1 MCSLPI
7 LTNHNPHSIY
17 LNDDFFFMK
26 DLHAA
31 DFHTPSFGLVFRL
44 LSWPG
49 LQSNPEEI
57 STKPANGEWR
67 PLEYTNFL
75 LSKRFGFR
83 KRPYPTHVAKVGALP
98 LMQEMVR
105 VWSDEF
111 ATTARHK
118 FRGERG
124 DAYMMTGFVH
134 FVVER
139 HREAMLWTYVVGRI
153 GGDRDE
159 WGTEQRRRVWTELGG
174 GSGTVGGSVLGGRTL
189 TVQVIKRQTLAE
201 ERVKAALDATGD
213 ALGGTRYQFCELCG
227 SFRIAQPARNVPL
240 TAPLL
245 LLYSEPRRL
254 PVWVP
259 RRPRRRSKRTTG
271 LVADLLQHHQFSRER
286 NPPTGMD
293 DLHDRLRRLLRR
305 RV

>member
-1 MCSLPI
+1 
-7 LTNHNPHSIY
+7 
-17 LNDDFFFMK
+17 MK

-31 DFHTPSFGLVFRL
+31 DFHTSSFGLVFRL

-67 PLEYTNFL
+67 PLEFTNFL
-75 LSKRFGFR
+75 LCKRFGFR
-83 KRPYPTHVAKVGALP
+83 TRPYPTHVAKVGALP

-105 VWSDEF
+105 VWADEF

-124 DAYMMTGFVH
+124 DAYMMFGFVH

-139 HREAMLWTYVVGRI
+139 HREALLWTYVVGKI

-159 WGTEQRRRVWTELGG
+159 WGTEQRRRVWTDLGVGG
-174 GSGTVGGSVLGGRTL
+174 GTVDGSVVGGRTV
-189 TVQVIKRQTLAE
+189 TVQVTKRKTLAE
-201 ERVKAALDATGD
+201 DRVRVALDATGD
-213 ALGGTRYQFCELCG
+213 ALGGTQYLFCELCG
-227 SFRIAQPARNVPL
+227 FFRIVLPTRNVTP
-240 TAPLL
+240 TIS

-259 RRPRRRSKRTTG
+259 RRQPRRTQRATG
-271 LVADLLQHHQFSRER
+271 LVAETIQHHQFPCER
-286 NPPTGMD
+286 HPPAGMD
-293 DLHDRLRRLLRR
+293 DLRDRL
-305 RV
+305 